1 MNKKVFR
8 VGVVGCGS
16 IADNAHLPILTQ
28 MDDVELVGVVAK
40 HIESAEQAKN
50 RYGIKHAVENVD
62 TLIDLGLDA
71 AFVLSPK
78 ECHPEHVVKLLNAG
92 IDVFSEKPM
101 GCCLCDM
108 EKQVD
113 AAEKSGKTLMIGF
126 NRRYAPVYHKAKEAY
141 GNTSPDV
148 IVAQKNRP
156 ASEYRATLENAI
168 HMVDLLRW
176 FCGECKDVQ
185 AISKFNDPFYETL
198 TTAQLQ
204 FENGTVGMLVA
215 DRASGQWTETFQMHG
230 HNKSVIVDCPDT
242 VTIVDKEQMH
252 VTTMTP
258 LAMGWAQVSD
268 KMGFRAEDEHFFDC
282 LKTQKKPLTDG
293 ADAFKSHQLMN
304 RILKVAGLPDLES
317 KQ

>member
-1 MNKKVFR
+1 MSDKKFR

-28 MDDVELVGVVAK
+28 MDDVELVGVIAE
-40 HIESAEQAKN
+40 HIENAEKSRG
-50 RYGIKHAVENVD
+50 RYGIEKAVENLD
-62 TLIDLGLDA
+62 QLIDLGLDA

-78 ECHPEHVVKLLNAG
+78 ECHPEHVIKLLEAG
-92 IDVFSEKPM
+92 VDVFSEKPM
-101 GCCLCDM
+101 GCCLSDM
-108 EKQVD
+108 AKQVEV
-113 AAEKSGKTLMIGF
+113 AEKTGKILMIGF
-126 NRRYAPVYHKAKEAY
+126 NRRYAPVYQKAKQVY
-141 GNTSPDV
+141 GELSPDV

-185 AISKFNDPFYETL
+185 AISKFTDKYYETL
-198 TTAQLQ
+198 TTAQLK

-230 HNKSVIVDCPDT
+230 HNRSVLVDCPDT
-242 VTIVDKEQMH
+242 VTIVDKDELH
-252 VTTMTP
+252 TTTMTP
-258 LAMGWAQVSD
+258 LAMGWAQVAD

-282 LKTQKKPLTDG
+282 LRTGKKPLTDG
-293 ADAFKSHQLMN
+293 ADAFKSHELMN
-304 RILKVAGLPDLES
+304 RILKAAGLPDLES
-317 KQ
+317 KI